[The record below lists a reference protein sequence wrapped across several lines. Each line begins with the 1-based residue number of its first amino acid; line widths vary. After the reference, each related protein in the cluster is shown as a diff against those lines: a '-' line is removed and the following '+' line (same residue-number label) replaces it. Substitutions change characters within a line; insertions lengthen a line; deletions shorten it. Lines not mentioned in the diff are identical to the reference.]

1 MKQCIFDYYPIQCS
15 DIRCT
20 RTGTIQASF
29 PGRINQPNVLYDLTN
44 SVKPSSTNPKET
56 VTTLLTH
63 YQASELTITPSPSLS
78 LHIDHDAELIVS
90 HRATTNAPPMHVC
103 FLLKG
108 SSAVPSAVP
117 STIDHLLHI
126 AHILSPSML
135 PVALEPTVLCL
146 NDYLPSLAGGNVPY
160 TEYSGKDPVTSMPYT
175 LIVVETVIPIASSL
189 KGDGGRPLAHRE
201 TWLSPTSLVKSKEG
215 FVTTTVKSKEGFV
228 TVSSGGKTGYA
239 MEAGDNVMQCD
250 VLPYDADDTEP
261 VLNMNYSIDSFSKQY
276 ATSMMFYIVLLLVSA
291 ISFFL
296 LPMGYMYFYNLSNPP
311 PGESYQNMSSVIRW
325 LFKLT
330 TNTTLLKWGISNRF
344 DIASTMSFLIIGIVL
359 LAVGFSQTSA
369 ALILT
374 GIVLLVSYFMG
385 VAGTKY
391 IYMMQKYANKAVG
404 TSSNGSASANASGS
418 ESNSMNVGVGV
429 GGVNVNVGSS
439 SS

>member
-1 MKQCIFDYYPIQCS
+1 MKQCIFDYYPIQCA

-44 SVKPSSTNPKET
+44 SVKQSSNPTET

-108 SSAVPSAVP
+108 SSSSAVPTPSAVP
-117 STIDHLLHI
+117 STVPSVPSAIDHLLQI
-126 AHILSPSML
+126 AHIHSPSML

-146 NDYLPSLAGGNVPY
+146 NDYLPLTSGNVPY

-201 TWLSPTSLVKSKEG
+201 TWLSPTSM
-215 FVTTTVKSKEGFV
+215 VKSKEGFV
-228 TVSSGGKTGYA
+228 TVSSDGKTGYA
-239 MEAGDNVMQCD
+239 MGDGDNVMQCD

-261 VLNMNYSIDSFSKQY
+261 VLNINYSVDSFSKQY
-276 ATSMMFYIVLLLVSA
+276 ATSMMFYVMLMLVSA

-311 PGESYQNMSSVIRW
+311 IGSSNSMMRW
-325 LFKLT
+325 FFT
-330 TNTTLLKWGISNRF
+330 EYFSTNLQKWGIYNKF
-344 DIASTMSFLIIGIVL
+344 DIGSTLAFLISGIVL
-359 LAVGFSQTSA
+359 LAVGFSQTNA
-369 ALILT
+369 ALILS
-374 GIVLLVSYFMG
+374 GIVLLLSYFMG

-391 IYMMQKYANKAVG
+391 IYMMQQYAKTVGG
-404 TSSNGSASANASGS
+404 TSTNGSTNGSSNISASSGANSNSGS
-418 ESNSMNVGVGV
+418 MRVD
-429 GGVNVNVGSS
+429 VGSTNIS
-439 SS
+439 VGSNP